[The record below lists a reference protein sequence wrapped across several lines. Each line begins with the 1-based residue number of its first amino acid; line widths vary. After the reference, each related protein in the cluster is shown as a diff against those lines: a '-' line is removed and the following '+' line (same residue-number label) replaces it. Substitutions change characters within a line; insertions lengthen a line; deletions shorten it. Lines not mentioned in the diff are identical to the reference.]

1 MDKKKKNYWPIFFIV
16 LFSFVFSM
24 IIWTITRAVS
34 VPTVEDKS
42 FMKKYQDVD
51 ANFNNMMDSNEIFL
65 KKYDLELYINGK
77 KFDLTTD
84 DIKFSQKVIDKNST
98 HKDIL
103 KVGDNNIKVI
113 VTDKNTKEK
122 KELGIELM
130 ITKALVNDSDIIFNN
145 NSFKDDS
152 KEYTSNFSINEAN
165 NWIITGSFKAN
176 DAVGYIFIK
185 TNAI

>member
-1 MDKKKKNYWPIFFIV
+1 
-16 LFSFVFSM
+16 
-24 IIWTITRAVS
+24 
-34 VPTVEDKS
+34 
-42 FMKKYQDVD
+42 
-51 ANFNNMMDSNEIFL
+51 
-65 KKYDLELYINGK
+65 
-77 KFDLTTD
+77 
-84 DIKFSQKVIDKNST
+84 
-98 HKDIL
+98 
-103 KVGDNNIKVI
+103 
-113 VTDKNTKEK
+113 
-122 KELGIELM
+122 M